1 MQYIAKA
8 AIAVATLLLFVQC
21 RTTECSVVME
31 DVDING
37 WSDEINL
44 SYTNNDTTTNYNLS
58 LMLHINRR
66 FASEQVEIEIVTMT
80 PDSLRYSER
89 VSLPVNFVWDSP
101 TMPMKDVAIPYRQD
115 VHLRCKGEYKMTI
128 TPLQGITGVAAAGIN
143 FQPQK

>member
-1 MQYIAKA
+1 MQHIAKA
-8 AIAVATLLLFVQC
+8 VIAVATLLLFVQC

-66 FASEQVEIEIVTMT
+66 FASEQVEVEIVTMT

-89 VSLPVNFVWDSP
+89 VSLPVNFVWDSH

-128 TPLQGITGVAAAGIN
+128 TPLQSITGVAAAGIN

>member
-1 MQYIAKA
+1 MQQIAKA
-8 AIAVATLLLFVQC
+8 IISVVALLLFTQC
-21 RTTECSVVME
+21 RMAECTVVME
-31 DVDING
+31 DVDINN
-37 WSDEINL
+37 WCNEVSV

-66 FASEQVEIEIVTMT
+66 FASEQVEVEIVTMT

-128 TPLQGITGVAAAGIN
+128 TPLQSITGVAAAGIN

>member
-8 AIAVATLLLFVQC
+8 VIAVATLLLFVQC

-44 SYTNNDTTTNYNLS
+44 SYTNNDTTNNYDLS
-58 LMLHINRR
+58 LVLHVNRR
-66 FASEQVEIEIVTMT
+66 FTAKQLDVEIVTMT
-80 PDSLRYSER
+80 PDSLRYGER
-89 VSLPVNFVWDSP
+89 VSLPVNFKWESP
-101 TMPMKDVAIPYRQD
+101 TTPMTDVAIPYRED
-115 VHLRCKGEYKMTI
+115 VHLRCKGEYKVTI
-128 TPLQGITGVAAAGIN
+128 TPLNDVVGVAAAGIN

>member
-8 AIAVATLLLFVQC
+8 VIAVATLLLFVQC
-21 RTTECSVVME
+21 RTTECTVEME

-37 WSDEINL
+37 WSDEITL
-44 SYTNNDTTTNYNLS
+44 SYTNDDTTTNYDLS

-66 FASEQVEIEIVTMT
+66 FAAEQVEVEIITMT
-80 PDSLRYSER
+80 PDSLRYGER
-89 VSLPVNFVWDSP
+89 VSLPVNFEWESP
-101 TMPMKDVAIPYRQD
+101 TTPMCDIALPYRKD

-128 TPLQGITGVAAAGIN
+128 TPLQSITGVAAAGIN